1 MVEAEHLQKT
11 YQSNGNTV
19 NALKDI
25 NLHIKEGEMVSIM
38 GPSGCGKTTLLNCI
52 SGLDDVTSG
61 TIKVEGTLLESMTDR
76 DRTRH
81 RAQRMGFIFQSFN
94 LLPVL
99 SAVEN
104 VELPLLICGVD
115 QKEARPRALEAL
127 RVVGLDNRAH
137 HKPAEL
143 SGGQQQR
150 VTIARALV
158 NNPAIVW
165 ADEPTG
171 NLDSEGAQQ
180 VLDLIK
186 RLNRENNQT
195 FVIVTHDPAVG
206 SMANRIIRM
215 KDGQILSE
223 HVLPHEDTLLLSD
236 QLPTPVADVPEV
248 VPASRRSMSV
258 EGQRV
263 HDLSVTPDGFP
274 SYGIDFMVKGNA
286 AAWIVNDITTI
297 ATNGYVTR
305 LKTTRSGEDSDHV
318 QEIALTASNG
328 NGGERQGTVD
338 VRCRDDQH
346 IIRFI
351 PDKRRPCKI
360 EFTISDGSPAH
371 NANAVTVT
379 AVNADITQLNTMR
392 PGEDSDHV
400 REIAFTA
407 SDRVGSETQGT
418 VAVRTEGGQYAI
430 SVSFV
435 SSLHL
440 DAVNEDDLAVV
451 QTFDWDSGVYV
462 APPGL

>member
-52 SGLDDVTSG
+52 SGLDYVTSG

-195 FVIVTHDPAVG
+195 FVIVTHDPVVG
-206 SMANRIIRM
+206 AMANRMIKM

-223 HVLPHEDTLLLSD
+223 HVLSHKDPPLLPDQRPMAVED
-236 QLPTPVADVPEV
+236 
-248 VPASRRSMSV
+248 VPASRYSV
-258 EGQRV
+258 SAEGQRV
-263 HDLSVTPDGFP
+263 HDLPATPHISP
-274 SYGIDFMVKGNA
+274 SYGIDFVVKGSA
-286 AAWIVNDITTI
+286 TAWIVNELTTI

-305 LKTTRSGEDSDHV
+305 LKTTHSGEGGDVH
-318 QEIALTASNG
+318 EIALTASNG

-338 VRCRDDQH
+338 VRCRDNHH

-351 PDKRRPCKI
+351 PDKRQPCEI
-360 EFTISDGSPAH
+360 ELTVSDASLVRS
-371 NANAVTVT
+371 ANAVTVT
-379 AVNADITQLNTMR
+379 AVNADIKQLNTMR
-392 PGEDSDHV
+392 PGEDGDHV
-400 REIAFTA
+400 QEIAFTA
-407 SDRVGSETQGT
+407 SDRVGSETHGT
-418 VAVRTEGGQYAI
+418 VAVRTEGEQYAI
-430 SVSFV
+430 NVSFV

-440 DAVNEDDLAVV
+440 NAADEDNPARV
-451 QTFDWDSGVYV
+451 QTFDSDGAVHA